1 TGFVPQ
7 QDQGRLIVNVQL
19 PDASSLQRTQEAVA
33 KVDRIVRRTPGVAH
47 TVAIAGM
54 SFLLQANSP
63 NFASMFIVLEP
74 FDKRQ
79 RPDLRDTAIM
89 ARLRTAWAE
98 QVPEAQVTVFGAS
111 PVPGVGVAGGF
122 KFLVEDRGGLGLDDL
137 QGQTDTLIR
146 KLKDLP
152 GLNSA
157 TTQFRSRMPQLYL
170 DIDRT
175 KAAALGVPLQDVNQT
190 LDMYLGSLYVTSYN
204 AFGRHWQ
211 VTVQADGPFRTRP
224 ELINLFQ
231 VRNNQGQ
238 MVPLGTLVTP
248 RDRVGPISVTRYNL
262 YVSAAINGNVQPGAS
277 TGDVI

>member
-1 TGFVPQ
+1 FNKAFGAGTAAYAWTVGRLLRGRLLVLAGYAALLVLTWLVAARAPTGFVPQ

-98 QVPEAQVTVFGAS
+98 QVPEAQVTVF
-111 PVPGVGVAGGF
+111 
-122 KFLVEDRGGLGLDDL
+122 
-137 QGQTDTLIR
+137 
-146 KLKDLP
+146 
-152 GLNSA
+152 
-157 TTQFRSRMPQLYL
+157 
-170 DIDRT
+170 
-175 KAAALGVPLQDVNQT
+175 
-190 LDMYLGSLYVTSYN
+190 
-204 AFGRHWQ
+204 
-211 VTVQADGPFRTRP
+211 
-224 ELINLFQ
+224 
-231 VRNNQGQ
+231 
-238 MVPLGTLVTP
+238 
-248 RDRVGPISVTRYNL
+248 
-262 YVSAAINGNVQPGAS
+262 
-277 TGDVI
+277 